1 MISRTSRSL
10 AAAWLLLMGLAASA
24 GGGKP
29 ADPWETLAAAFSGKR
44 GQVEVGGPFAGA
56 EFHDSRPLP
65 ARISFYYPV
74 ANSIDLSTDYWR
86 RGESR
91 PLRFAL
97 THDGRTDSLGAAPWA
112 YRYTPYAIEFQ
123 QHNPDYRCTIRYRFC
138 RTLPVL
144 VLQLELTSNMD
155 QARSFELVG
164 TLQWILRTCQTY
176 AWMRPARV
184 ACTLQDPTDTASGC
198 SLAAAAYDAP
208 ETDSALVFIANAG
221 ALPAARSSRETL
233 ELHYR
238 RVLQPGEA
246 WSIILLLGSCR
257 QSEAETVATRAVRD
271 WRNEVTAYEAETG
284 RYGTASPLL
293 EMPDADLMQTAQ
305 WSRAVMAANRHYL
318 DGRIVPMPCPAEYN
332 FFFTHDLLLTDLG
345 AVYFDCERVRND
357 LLYVQSLA
365 KADSILPHAFYWRDT
380 GFQTEFCST
389 DNWNH
394 LWFILLTASYLR
406 HSGDAFTVQRLAPML
421 EKSLRM
427 MLENRG
433 DDDLMYAWQPD
444 WWDIGHSRG
453 ARAYIT
459 ILTIRALREYAFM
472 GGELGWP
479 EAGLAC
485 GLELADRLRQRLG
498 ERLWD
503 EQAGFLFN
511 GLAGGATDRH
521 YYAGSLLAAAW
532 RLLDEERSARLM
544 RTAATE
550 LLDRRLGIRIAA
562 PMDFDQY
569 NALYE
574 FLPGEVG
581 ARGLYLNG
589 GVWPHGIVWYALGW
603 LAAAQPDSAREV
615 LRHYLTLEGIGRS
628 PLGQPAFFEYRN
640 ADPASPRYG
649 EIDKPTFLWTGG
661 WFLHALYQLAGMR
674 ENEWNLA
681 FNPRLPQGWQKL
693 RYEVML
699 NGRKVE
705 VAWRGDGAWFRRI
718 RADGQ
723 PLHTA
728 VIPSAAS
735 VSPRRQLLLERGQPL
750 LPYLAAATCVVT
762 SARLDSRQRRLR
774 IGVRGQAGQ
783 KAELAV
789 VSPWEPLREAGA
801 GLEGTV
807 VRHGEVREI
816 VLHAVL
822 QQGEQEISLRFKGGR
837 E

>member
-1 MISRTSRSL
+1 M
-10 AAAWLLLMGLAASA
+10 AAAWLLLLGTAAA
-24 GGGKP
+24 TAGGKP
-29 ADPWETLAAAFSGKR
+29 TDPWETLAASFSGMR
-44 GQVEVGGPFAGA
+44 GQVEVGGPCAGA
-56 EFHDSRPLP
+56 EFHGSRPLP

-91 PLRFAL
+91 PLRFEL

-123 QHNPDYRCTIRYRFC
+123 QRNPEYLCSIRYRFC

-144 VLQLELTSNMD
+144 VLQLELTNGMD
-155 QARSFELVG
+155 RARSFALEG

-176 AWMRPARV
+176 AWMRPVRV
-184 ACTLQDPTDTASGC
+184 ACTLQNPADSGSGC
-198 SLAAAAYDAP
+198 LLATAAFDAP

-221 ALPAARSSRETL
+221 ALPQAAADSGA
-233 ELHYR
+233 LHLSYGR
-238 RVLQPGEA
+238 KLQPGET

-257 QSEAETVATRAVRD
+257 QGEAAAVAVRAARD
-271 WRNEVTAYEAETG
+271 WQSEVTAYEAEAG
-284 RYGTASPLL
+284 RYAAAGPLL
-293 EMPDADLMQTAQ
+293 EVPDAGLTQTAR

-318 DGRIVPMPCPAEYN
+318 DGRVVPMPCPAEYN

-345 AVYFDCERVRND
+345 AVFFDCGRVRSD

-365 KADSILPHAFYWRDT
+365 KADSILPHAFYWRDS

-406 HSGDAFTVQRLAPML
+406 HSGDAGTVQQLAPML
-421 EKSLRM
+421 AKSLHM

-433 DDDLMYAWQPD
+433 ADDLMYAWQPD
-444 WWDIGHSRG
+444 WWDIGHSWG

-479 EAGLAC
+479 DAGLAR
-485 GLELADRLRQRLG
+485 GLELADRLQQNLG

-503 EQAGFLFN
+503 EPAGFLFN
-511 GLAGGATDRH
+511 GLANGTTDRH

-532 RLLDEERSARLM
+532 RLLDEQRSARLM
-544 RTAATE
+544 KTAAAE
-550 LLDRRLGIRIAA
+550 LLDRRIGIRIAA
-562 PMDFDQY
+562 PMDFDQH
-569 NALYE
+569 NQLYE

-615 LRHYLTLEGIGRS
+615 LQRYLTLAGINRS

-681 FNPRLPQGWQKL
+681 FDPRLPQGWQKI
-693 RYEVML
+693 RYEAML

-705 VAWRGDGAWFRRI
+705 VTWRGKGRWFRRI
-718 RADGQ
+718 LADGR
-723 PLHTA
+723 PLCTA
-728 VIPSAAS
+728 VMLSAAA
-735 VSPRRQLLLERGQPL
+735 VSPQHQLLLERGEPCT
-750 LPYLAAATCVVT
+750 PYLAAATCGVT
-762 SARLDSRQRRLR
+762 AARLDSRERRLR

-783 KAELAV
+783 TAGLSV
-789 VSPWEPLREAGA
+789 VSPWEPLREAVA
-801 GLEGTV
+801 GWDISVT
-807 VRHGEVREI
+807 RFIRVREI
-816 VLHAVL
+816 HL
-822 QQGEQEISLRFKGGR
+822 QKKLTQGHEEVEIRFAQGEE
-837 E
+837 